1 MKTTRIVSLFAAA
14 LSIVFAASA
23 PASPPGK
30 GTSFGTTLK
39 KADAPKVERKVEHK
53 AMHRVG
59 PPGKGYVCNR

>member
-23 PASPPGK
+23 SAAPASKRIGPSKASASGH
-30 GTSFGTTLK
+30 TTNT
-39 KADAPKVERKVEHK
+39 PVVHK